1 MNGHPDIYF
10 KFLILFCANIMVVQ
24 KVYHCNNKILEWKWS
39 SNSELMPQPFWTSA
53 FLVDGLL
60 IDAGAPGGV
69 DHLRDLIKTLDSEN
83 MVEKCIITHNHEDHC
98 GGGRM
103 LKEEFSIPVFAS
115 KLAIPLLKKEKNYP
129 DYRQMTWGTKYQPF
143 QAELL
148 EDTINTKSGKYCFD
162 VIATPG
168 HAPEQ
173 ISLIERKQQWAFI
186 ADAVMPKYQMIFG
199 KDTDIP
205 EDISLIYQSIKKLYD
220 FTEGMEMLFLFT
232 SGNGVFKGRSFLKDR
247 IDEIKN
253 MHINA
258 HKLKAEAEERKLSNK
273 QVLRYILKKT
283 FKRESFIG
291 TLTRGGLSHKNL
303 IISLLEWPIDYDSS

>member
-1 MNGHPDIYF
+1 
-10 KFLILFCANIMVVQ
+10 LFYADYMVVQ
-24 KVYHCNNKILEWKWS
+24 KVYHCNNEILEWKWS
-39 SNSELMPQPFWTSA
+39 SDSELMPQPFWTSV
-53 FLVDGLL
+53 FLIDGLL

-69 DHLRDLIKTLDSEN
+69 GELRDFIKTLDSN
-83 MVEKCIITHNHEDHC
+83 NTVEKCAITHNHEDHC

-103 LKEEFSIPVFAS
+103 LQEEFNIPVFAS
-115 KLAIPLLKKEKNYP
+115 KQAIPLLKKEKSYP
-129 DYRQMTWGTKYQPF
+129 DYRQMVWGINYQPF
-143 QAELL
+143 QAEPL

-162 VIATPG
+162 IIATPG

-205 EDISLIYQSIKKLYD
+205 EDISLIYRSIKKLYD
-220 FTEGMEMLFLFT
+220 FTEGMDRIVLFT

-247 IDEIKN
+247 IDEVKN
-253 MHINA
+253 MHIKA
-258 HKLKAEAEERKLSNK
+258 HKLKAEAEENKLSNK

-303 IISLLEWPIDYDSS
+303 IISLLEWPLDYDSS